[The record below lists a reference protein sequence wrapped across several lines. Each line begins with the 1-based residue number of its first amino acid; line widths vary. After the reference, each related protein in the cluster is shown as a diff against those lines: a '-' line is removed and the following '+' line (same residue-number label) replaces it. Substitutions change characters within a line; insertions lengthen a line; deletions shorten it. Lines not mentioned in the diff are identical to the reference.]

1 MERKDMTGV
10 CRGCGQSRIVKAENQ
25 EEADVL
31 VTEECS
37 CQLGEQLRKKKELDK
52 RLSEL
57 IGEEAPEFGWE
68 AAGSEEIFE
77 AIKRIGHIVAE
88 GGIESVGIRID
99 KTNLKIGAKGGKI
112 TVERSKTVRKGGVID
127 K

>member
-37 CQLGEQLRKKKELDK
+37 CQLGEQLRKKKELDQ

-57 IGEEAPEFGWE
+57 IGEEAPEYGWE
-68 AAGSEEIFE
+68 PAGSEEIFD
-77 AIKRIGHIVAE
+77 AIKEVGHIIAA
-88 GGIESVGIRID
+88 GGIESVSIRID
-99 KTNLKIGAKGGKI
+99 KTMLKIGAKAGKI
-112 TVERSKTVRKGGVID
+112 VVERSKTVRQGGVID